1 MKYRLLTAALASILA
16 AFPAAAQF
24 YTLGSEP
31 ASVRWSS
38 IETPTYRLIY
48 PNGLDS
54 LARVYALHLEQAAAL
69 VGNTAGF
76 RPNQSFSKRM
86 PVVLHAH
93 TAYSNGLVSWT
104 PRRVELMTMP
114 DPDWP
119 EPTPWETQLTIH
131 ESRHVAQMQYTA
143 ARPFRGWTYLT
154 GQLVSGALA
163 ALYCGPA
170 FFEGDAVVAE
180 TALTRGGRGRTAD
193 FLEYFR
199 VSFAEGGFR
208 NYWRWRYGSQR
219 LYTPDYYRIGY
230 ITAAGVRSIY
240 DTPDFTARYYQRI
253 ADHGGVTFNNFSKTI
268 EDISGKKL
276 DAAFTEIRDSL
287 RIFWNEDYARRA
299 PFMASRPLTSP
310 GKRYTELNGL
320 TPAGGRMFAVRSGI
334 TVPHQLVEIFPD
346 GSQAHPDQGEALLP
360 SCGPPFRSPARRM
373 RVSGR
378 WRQCY
383 SRARRA
389 GRKPPAGLQGTGR
402 HAAA

>member
-69 VGNTAGF
+69 VGEHGRLPSQPEFQQAHASGAP
-76 RPNQSFSKRM
+76 RPHRLFQRTRE
-86 PVVLHAH
+86 LD
-93 TAYSNGLVSWT
+93 

-287 RIFWNEDYARRA
+287 RSFWNEDDARRA
-299 PFMASRPLTSP
+299 PFMASRSLTSP

-320 TPAGGRMFAVRSGI
+320 TTLAGGRMFAVRSGI
-334 TVPHQLVEIFPD
+334 TVPHQLVEISPTVRSRFSETSAPAAPD
-346 GSQAHPDQGEALLP
+346 PNT
-360 SCGPPFRSPARRM
+360 ARPREGC
-373 RVSGR
+373 SG
-378 WRQCY
+378 
-383 SRARRA
+383 ANTGA
-389 GRKPPAGLQGTGR
+389 TPAGSCAPAPTSATWGPTGAGTP
-402 HAAA
+402 